1 MVLLAFSVCVL
12 VDEAKSLVLSS
23 WFEKLDLALVGNAMS
38 SKTLIQLT
46 ADGWGC
52 APPCLT

>member
-38 SKTLIQLT
+38 SITLIQLT
-46 ADGWGC
+46 ADSWGC